1 MKPCLFLI
9 FPAHRKLSADLTYCT
24 ICWHHAAT
32 SLFFCLKAFW
42 SNYPP
47 PGVKNIDVWAWLY
60 SALFNLL
67 FEVERLL
74 KTLRLPFVSCIIQT
88 HANPVSAHHVGFI
101 LSSAFFFFFT
111 SFSLHHSHHTPTL
124 HLHLSSSE
132 CTLFS
137 FWGEKQE
144 GEPRHSDAQ
153 LHTRC
158 RLMEGRRDWA
168 QAASHWLA
176 GDVQLLRSTTCHS

>member
-101 LSSAFFFFFT
+101 LSSAFFFFYLLQPASLT
-111 SFSLHHSHHTPTL
+111 SHTNPPPPPLLLWMYFIFILRRETRRRAEAQWCSAAHS
-124 HLHLSSSE
+124 
-132 CTLFS
+132 
-137 FWGEKQE
+137 
-144 GEPRHSDAQ
+144 
-153 LHTRC
+153 
-158 RLMEGRRDWA
+158 M
-168 QAASHWLA
+168 
-176 GDVQLLRSTTCHS
+176 